1 MRKKNLLAS
10 CMLVGMLIIG
20 TVPAVNTF
28 AESLNENR
36 VESTEVVEVA
46 SNDVSSFLNEGSVGS
61 EDASVGNFIKNH
73 RGATSEQMNT
83 AAQALSPVTNIL
95 GYVSGGLVA
104 FIMAAIFFITALDL
118 LYIAVPPVRQFL
130 YTPGTD
136 GTGAMTAG
144 RGGYGGMGGY
154 GGIGGG
160 MGGQQPAKK
169 PIQLISDEAVQCVAL
184 LGGSSTTEGM
194 GAMNRIGG
202 GYGAQPQA
210 QMSKGSV
217 IKTYFVKRAFFMILL
232 VICIIVLS
240 SSVLLG
246 TGVNLANWGIKLIDA
261 FNKMTVAR

>member
-1 MRKKNLLAS
+1 MRKRNLLAS

-20 TVPAVNTF
+20 TVPSVTAF
-28 AESLNENR
+28 AGSLNNK
-36 VESTEVVEVA
+36 VESTNVVEVA

-95 GYVSGGLVA
+95 GYVSGGIVA
-104 FIMAAIFFITALDL
+104 LIMAAIFFITALDL
-118 LYIAVPPVRQFL
+118 LYIAIPPVRQFL

-144 RGGYGGMGGY
+144 RGAYGGYGGMGG
-154 GGIGGG
+154 
-160 MGGQQPAKK
+160 MGAQQPAKK
-169 PIQLISDEAVQCVAL
+169 PVQLISDEAVQCVAL

-194 GAMNRIGG
+194 GAMNRMGW
-202 GYGAQPQA
+202 GYGSQPQA

-217 IKTYFVKRAFFMILL
+217 IKTYFIKRAFFMVLL

>member
-1 MRKKNLLAS
+1 
-10 CMLVGMLIIG
+10 MLVGMLIIC
-20 TVPAVNTF
+20 TVPSVTAF
-28 AESLNENR
+28 AGSLNNK
-36 VESTEVVEVA
+36 VESTNVVEVA

-95 GYVSGGLVA
+95 GYVSGGIVA
-104 FIMAAIFFITALDL
+104 LIMAAIFLITALDL
-118 LYIAVPPVRQFL
+118 LYIAIPPVRQFL

-144 RGGYGGMGGY
+144 RGGYGGYGGY
-154 GGIGGG
+154 GGMGG
-160 MGGQQPAKK
+160 MGAQQPAKK
-169 PIQLISDEAVQCVAL
+169 PVQLISDEAVQCVAL

-194 GAMNRIGG
+194 GAMNRMGG
-202 GYGAQPQA
+202 GFGSQPQA

-217 IKTYFVKRAFFMILL
+217 IKTYFIKRAFFMVLL

>member
-1 MRKKNLLAS
+1 MRKRNLLAS

-20 TVPAVNTF
+20 TVPSVTAF
-28 AESLNENR
+28 AGSLNNK
-36 VESTEVVEVA
+36 VESTNVVEVA

-83 AAQALSPVTNIL
+83 ASQALSPVTNIL
-95 GYVSGGLVA
+95 GYVSGGIVA
-104 FIMAAIFFITALDL
+104 LIMAAIFFITALDL
-118 LYIAVPPVRQFL
+118 LYIAIPPVRQFL

-144 RGGYGGMGGY
+144 RGGYGGYGGY
-154 GGIGGG
+154 GGMGG
-160 MGGQQPAKK
+160 MGAQQPAKK
-169 PIQLISDEAVQCVAL
+169 PVQLISDEAVQCVAL

-194 GAMNRIGG
+194 GAMNRMGG
-202 GYGAQPQA
+202 GFGSQPQA

-217 IKTYFVKRAFFMILL
+217 IKTYFIKRAFFMVLL

>member
-20 TVPAVNTF
+20 TVPAVNAF
-28 AESLNENR
+28 AGSLNENR
-36 VESTEVVEVA
+36 VESTSVVEVA

-83 AAQALSPVTNIL
+83 AAQALSPITNIL
-95 GYVSGGLVA
+95 GYLSGGVVA

-144 RGGYGGMGGY
+144 RGGYGMGGY
-154 GGIGGG
+154 GGMGG
-160 MGGQQPAKK
+160 MGGQQQAKK

-194 GAMNRIGG
+194 GAMNRMGG
-202 GYGAQPQA
+202 GYGSQPQA

-217 IKTYFVKRAFFMILL
+217 IKTYFVKRAFFMVLL

>member
-1 MRKKNLLAS
+1 
-10 CMLVGMLIIG
+10 MLVGMLIIG
-20 TVPAVNTF
+20 TVPSVTAF
-28 AESLNENR
+28 AGSLNNK
-36 VESTEVVEVA
+36 VESTNVVEVA

-95 GYVSGGLVA
+95 GYLSGGIVA
-104 FIMAAIFFITALDL
+104 LIMAAIFFITALDL
-118 LYIAVPPVRQFL
+118 LYISIPPVRHFL
-130 YTPGTD
+130 YTTGTD

-144 RGGYGGMGGY
+144 RGAYGGMGGY
-154 GGIGGG
+154 GGYGG

-194 GAMNRIGG
+194 GAMNRMGG
-202 GYGAQPQA
+202 GFGSQPQA

-217 IKTYFVKRAFFMILL
+217 IKTYFIKRAFFMVLL
-232 VICIIVLS
+232 VICIVVLS

>member
-1 MRKKNLLAS
+1 MRKGNLLAS

-20 TVPAVNTF
+20 TVPSVTAF
-28 AESLNENR
+28 AGSLNNK
-36 VESTEVVEVA
+36 VESTNVVEVA

-95 GYVSGGLVA
+95 GYVSGGIVA
-104 FIMAAIFFITALDL
+104 LIMAAIFFITVLDL
-118 LYIAVPPVRQFL
+118 LYISIPPVRQFL

-144 RGGYGGMGGY
+144 RGAYGGYGGMGGM
-154 GGIGGG
+154 GG
-160 MGGQQPAKK
+160 MGAQQPAKK
-169 PIQLISDEAVQCVAL
+169 PVQLISDEAVQCVAL

-194 GAMNRIGG
+194 GAMNRMGG
-202 GYGAQPQA
+202 GFGSQPQA

-217 IKTYFVKRAFFMILL
+217 IKTYFIKRAFFMVLL

>member
-1 MRKKNLLAS
+1 MRKRNLLAS

-20 TVPAVNTF
+20 TVPSVTAF
-28 AESLNENR
+28 AGSLNNK
-36 VESTEVVEVA
+36 VESTNVVEVA

-95 GYVSGGLVA
+95 GYVGGGIVA
-104 FIMAAIFFITALDL
+104 LIMAAIFFITALDL
-118 LYIAVPPVRQFL
+118 LYIAIPPVRQFL

-144 RGGYGGMGGY
+144 RGAYGGYGGMGG
-154 GGIGGG
+154 
-160 MGGQQPAKK
+160 MGAQQPAKK
-169 PIQLISDEAVQCVAL
+169 PVQLISDEAVQCVAL

-194 GAMNRIGG
+194 GAMNRMGG
-202 GYGAQPQA
+202 GFGSQPQA

-217 IKTYFVKRAFFMILL
+217 IKTYFIKRAFFMVLL

>member
-20 TVPAVNTF
+20 TVPSVTAF
-28 AESLNENR
+28 AGSLNNK
-36 VESTEVVEVA
+36 VESTNVVEVA

-95 GYVSGGLVA
+95 GYLSGGIVA
-104 FIMAAIFFITALDL
+104 LIMAAIFFITALDL
-118 LYIAVPPVRQFL
+118 LYISIPPVRHFL

-144 RGGYGGMGGY
+144 RGAYGGYGGMGG
-154 GGIGGG
+154 
-160 MGGQQPAKK
+160 MGGQQQAKK

-194 GAMNRIGG
+194 GAMNRMGEG
-202 GYGAQPQA
+202 FGSQPQA

-217 IKTYFVKRAFFMILL
+217 IKTYFIKRAFFMVLL